1 MGRFIFVS
9 FGLLVVFL
17 SLSGTG
23 ADFDCP
29 SGWSAYDQYCYR
41 PFNEPQNWDEAERFC
56 SEQAKGGHLVSI
68 ESSGE
73 ADFVAQLV
81 AENIDRPEIYVWI
94 GLRDRRKEQQCS
106 SKWNDG
112 SSVSYVNWN
121 KGESQ
126 MCQGLSKWTNFLKW
140 DYTDC
145 QAKNPFVCKFPPEC

>member
-17 SLSGTG
+17 SLSGTA

-29 SGWSAYDQYCYR
+29 SGWSAYDQYCYK
-41 PFNEPQNWDEAERFC
+41 PINEPQNWDDAERFC

-68 ESSGE
+68 ESAGE
-73 ADFVAQLV
+73 ADFVAKLV
-81 AENIDRPEIYVWI
+81 TEGIDRPEYYVWI
-94 GLRDRRKEQQCS
+94 GLRAEGKEQQCS
-106 SKWNDG
+106 SYWNDG
-112 SSVSYVNWN
+112 SRIIYVNWN

-126 MCQGLSKWTNFLKW
+126 MCQALSRWTKFLQW
-140 DYTDC
+140 NNTDC